1 MNKARNIVKEEECF
15 QGIDIANWNPIDSY
29 VRLKTAGV
37 DFSILKVINR
47 SNKPD
52 GRFEEHYN
60 GCKDADI
67 PIIGGYTYCYAN
79 TVEKAK
85 RAVDAFLK
93 YCKDISTVILDLEDV
108 SMTALGS
115 KILDIINV
123 YREAAYGAGKDFII
137 YTGGSYYNP
146 CLKPYANEIADIPLW
161 WARYPYKVAVT
172 LNTKIPS
179 EYYLPSVPNELTGWQ
194 YSSFCQIDGAKGKL
208 DVNVWYRDITPTV
221 TKMQEITFETNP
233 FMQPTTSVTL
243 GTRGQGALWV
253 NWYLWR
259 FGLLLSDGVPDDS
272 KITDVITLESYFAI
286 QEAQRRLGLKDD
298 GVVGQI
304 TRSVF
309 MKIC

>member
-1 MNKARNIVKEEECF
+1 MNKARNIVNEQGCF
-15 QGIDIANWNPIDSY
+15 QGIDIATWNPIDSY
-29 VRLKTAGV
+29 VRLKAAGV
-37 DFSILKVINR
+37 DFSILKVINK

-79 TVEKAK
+79 TIEKAK

-93 YCKDISTVILDLEDV
+93 NCRDIPAMILDLEDV
-108 SMTALGS
+108 SMTTLGS
-115 KILDIINV
+115 KIIDIINV

-161 WARYPYKVAVT
+161 WARYPYKAAVT

-179 EYYLPSVPNELTGWQ
+179 EYYLPNVPNELTGWQ
-194 YSSFCQIDGAKGKL
+194 YSSACQIDGAKGKL
-208 DVNVWYRDITPTV
+208 DINVWYREIKPSITT
-221 TKMQEITFETNP
+221 MQSIPLEMNP
-233 FMQPTTSVTL
+233 FMQPTTIVTL

-259 FGLLLSDGVPDDS
+259 FGLLLTNGVPDEN
-272 KITDVITLESYFAI
+272 KVIDVITIESYLAI
-286 QEAQRRLGLKDD
+286 KEAQRRLCIEDD
-298 GVVGQI
+298 GKVGII
-304 TRSVF
+304 TRTQF
-309 MKIC
+309 MKLC